1 MTWAWG
7 GALQMTGAEGTNA
20 LAVGLT
26 VLVAF
31 WTIVAIALSLLAAR
45 RFRLAESVLASAR
58 STAALLDAAPA
69 RPLLV
74 RPDGGIELDGRFER
88 ELGLPGRTRRIDDLA
103 GDTVGIADADFHP
116 LIAAISSARLSAG
129 RVALKVRASG
139 SGRVFEVRGGP
150 APASEPPGTLL
161 LWFLDTSA
169 GEEERAGMAV
179 RLRQTEAALDSLAH
193 LIEAAPFPMWYRGP
207 DLRLGLVNH
216 AFVEAVEGED
226 AAEVIARSAELIDG
240 EGEDSAVASARH
252 ALETGET
259 QSRMQPAIIRGERR
273 MLRLVN
279 VPLPT
284 GAVAG
289 FAVDVQDLEE
299 ARSELDRH
307 ILSQR
312 ELADRMTAGVA
323 QFDADRSL
331 SFFNRPFA
339 VMAQLD
345 PEWLA
350 DSPEFDR
357 VLERMREN
365 HRLPE
370 VRDFPAWKAERRS
383 WFSSPDEA
391 VEEEWML
398 PNGDHLRVVAQP
410 LPDGGLRLFAED
422 RTEQLRLASARDTL
436 LRVRAA
442 TFDNL
447 FEAISVFAS
456 DGRLYLWNRRFM
468 EHWELDEDWLNGHP
482 RVDELVPAMARK
494 LVNPNAAAQIREMVR
509 QTTNERQS
517 ASGRI
522 SLTDGRHFQFAAVP
536 LPDGNALFTMVDVTD
551 STRIEEALRERA
563 KALEAADR
571 VKTDFVANMSYE
583 LRTPLTSIGG
593 FGELL
598 AGGYA
603 GDLTAKARDYVS
615 AILESVERLSKLIN
629 DVLDLTTGDTRGVV
643 LERERID
650 LAGLCRTAAEAARA
664 RIAEKGQK
672 LETDIS
678 PEAGIVFGD
687 ARRLRESIEHV
698 LQNAIAYSDR
708 KGRIRL
714 EAGGDAQ
721 NAVIRISDNGQGI
734 AGDDL
739 PRVFDRFDR
748 IIEAGVRGEAALGL
762 GLPLTRQFVEAHG
775 GTVELESAKGKGTTV
790 ILTIPRKSK

>member
-1 MTWAWG
+1 MGVAT
-7 GALQMTGAEGTNA
+7 TGVIAA
-20 LAVGLT
+20 VLAVLWI
-26 VLVAF
+26 LVA
-31 WTIVAIALSLLAAR
+31 AALSFLAAR
-45 RFRLAESVLASAR
+45 RFRLAEAVLGSAR

-74 RPDGGIELDGRFER
+74 RADGAIEIDRRLER
-88 ELGLPGRTRRIDDLA
+88 DLGLSGQSGRLADLGGETNGILRDDLERLA
-103 GDTVGIADADFHP
+103 AEIDA
-116 LIAAISSARLSAG
+116 ARLSAG
-129 RVALKVRASG
+129 RIALKVRASG

-150 APASEPPGTLL
+150 APAPEPAGTVL
-161 LWFLDTSA
+161 LWLLDTSA

-216 AFVEAVEGED
+216 AFVEAVEGQD
-226 AAEVIARSAELIDG
+226 AAEVIARSSELIDG
-240 EGEDSAVASARH
+240 EGEDSAVAAAKQ
-252 ALETGET
+252 ALESGQT
-259 QSRMQPAIIRGERR
+259 QSQMQPAIIRGERR

-299 ARSELDRH
+299 ARSELSRH
-307 ILSQR
+307 IESQR

-323 QFDADRSL
+323 QFDADRTL

-345 PEWLA
+345 PDWLA
-350 DSPEFDR
+350 ESPEFDR
-357 VLERMREN
+357 VLDRMREN

-370 VRDFPAWKAERRS
+370 VRDFPAWKAERRG
-383 WFSSPDEA
+383 WFSSPEEA

-398 PNGDHLRVVAQP
+398 PNGDHLRLVAQA

-494 LVNPNAAAQIREMVR
+494 LVNPTAAAQIREMVR

-517 ASGRI
+517 ATGRI

-593 FGELL
+593 FAELL

-603 GDLTAKARDYVS
+603 GELTAKGRDYVS

-650 LAGLCRTAAEAARA
+650 VAGLCRTAVDAARSRA
-664 RIAEKGQK
+664 AEKAQK
-672 LETDIS
+672 LETEVSAD
-678 PEAGIVFGD
+678 AGIVFGD

-698 LQNAIAYSDR
+698 LQNAMAYSDR

-714 EAGGDAQ
+714 EAGGDDS
-721 NAVIRISDNGQGI
+721 NAVIRISDNGPGI
-734 AGDDL
+734 AAQDL

-748 IIEAGVRGEAALGL
+748 IVEAGLRGEAALGL

-790 ILTIPRKSK
+790 ILTIPRKPK